1 MPHGKSGCNLAGLY
15 CLPWLFYYGGMS
27 RTYGPRPWKV
37 DLPLHECMGLQVEQT
52 IRDSLTKMT
61 WNRSKLCL
69 VRIAFPFFPGYK
81 TLRRVVP
88 LSIAGARPPTSLKRL
103 VNWVVF
109 VSSSFLRFSFAVL
122 LRSKKQIIFL
132 HSLLVRASPQAW
144 RQSNS
149 CWHLP
154 TAFADTICRSRD
166 IQT

>member
-1 MPHGKSGCNLAGLY
+1 MEITDAVADSQNAFCKEPAPAATSLDVSMFFLMPHGKSGCNLAGLY

-103 VNWVVF
+103 VN
-109 VSSSFLRFSFAVL
+109 
-122 LRSKKQIIFL
+122 
-132 HSLLVRASPQAW
+132 
-144 RQSNS
+144 
-149 CWHLP
+149 
-154 TAFADTICRSRD
+154 
-166 IQT
+166 